1 MPRRYSNRSFRW
13 RPRRRTG
20 RKRRFRRKHTL
31 TARVRKLET
40 AVERKFIDT
49 VTLTEVE
56 PVEDTVL
63 WPTLGPTAT
72 IVNLVPQANPPT
84 VPVSDESRIGDK
96 VTLTSIQVDYKLTP
110 QSYLGPATDAVPNL
124 LGDPISTLVRFML
137 VWFPGVGPLSTIIEN
152 VIEAPNTAL
161 SFYKRNGP
169 VNYKILCDHSHHFT
183 YRRYTPADVTGGVT
197 PTYQPIQ
204 GAKTVRKI
212 IPLDHA
218 SYYDGL
224 PNRPVKG
231 TLVWFLFQEP
241 EGITV
246 AAPTDNPTMCEAQ
259 VFTRLTFDD
268 S

>member
-1 MPRRYSNRSFRW
+1 MPRRFSNRSYRW

-20 RKRRFRRKHTL
+20 RKRRFKRKNTL
-31 TARVRKLET
+31 SHRVRKLET

-72 IVNLVPQANPPT
+72 IVNLVSQANPPT
-84 VPVSDESRIGDK
+84 VPISDESRIGDK

-110 QSYLGPATDAVPNL
+110 QSFLGGATDAIPNL
-124 LGDPISTLVRFML
+124 VGDPISTLVRFML
-137 VWFPGVGPLSTIIEN
+137 VWFPGVGPLTTIIEN

-183 YRRYTPADVTGGVT
+183 YRGLEGGGTGA
-197 PTYQPIQ
+197 YIPIQ
-204 GAKTVRKI
+204 GTKSVRKI
-212 IPLDHA
+212 IPLDHQ

-246 AAPTDNPTMCEAQ
+246 AAPTDNPTMCNAQ

>member
-1 MPRRYSNRSFRW
+1 MPRRSFRW
-13 RPRRRTG
+13 RPRRRVG
-20 RKRRFRRKHTL
+20 RKRRFRRSHTL
-31 TARVRKLET
+31 ATRVRKLET
-40 AVERKFIDT
+40 AIERKFVDT

-56 PVEDTVL
+56 PTEDTVL

-72 IVNLVPQANPPT
+72 IVNLVPQVNPPT
-84 VPVSDESRIGDK
+84 VPAGDNTRIGDK

-110 QSYLGPATDAVPNL
+110 QSFLSSLTTAIPNTI
-124 LGDPISTLVRFML
+124 GDPISSLCRFML

-152 VIEAPNTAL
+152 VIEAPSTAL

-169 VNYKILCDHSHHFT
+169 VNYKILCDQSHLFT
-183 YRRYTPADVTGGVT
+183 YKLQQPA
-197 PTYQPIQ
+197 PTAPALLYSPIN
-204 GAKTVRKI
+204 GAKSVRKI
-212 IPLDHA
+212 IPLNHA
-218 SYYDGL
+218 TYYDGL
-224 PNRPVKG
+224 PNRPIKG

-246 AAPTDNPTMCEAQ
+246 AAPTDNPTMVDAQ

>member
-1 MPRRYSNRSFRW
+1 MPRRPY
-13 RPRRRTG
+13 
-20 RKRRFRRKHTL
+20 RFRPYRKKRHRHRRHRRKNTL
-31 TARVRKLET
+31 AHRVRKLET
-40 AVERKFIDT
+40 AVERKFVDT
-49 VTLTEVE
+49 VTLTDVE
-56 PVEDTVL
+56 PVEDGA

-72 IVNLVPQANPPT
+72 IVNLVSQANPPA
-84 VPVSDESRIGDK
+84 VPISDESRIGDK
-96 VTLTSIQVDYKLTP
+96 ITLTSIQVDYKLTP
-110 QSYLGPATDAVPNL
+110 QTFLGPTTDSVPNTA
-124 LGDPISTLVRFML
+124 GDPVSSLVRFML
-137 VWFPGVGPLSTIIEN
+137 VWFPGVGPLSTLIEN

-169 VNYKILCDHSHHFT
+169 VNYKILCDHSHLFT
-183 YRRYTPADVTGGVT
+183 YRQTAQSGTSLM
-197 PTYQPIQ
+197 QPIS

-212 IPLDHA
+212 VPLDHQ

-241 EGITV
+241 EGITTL
-246 AAPTDNPTMCEAQ
+246 APTTNPTMCSAQ